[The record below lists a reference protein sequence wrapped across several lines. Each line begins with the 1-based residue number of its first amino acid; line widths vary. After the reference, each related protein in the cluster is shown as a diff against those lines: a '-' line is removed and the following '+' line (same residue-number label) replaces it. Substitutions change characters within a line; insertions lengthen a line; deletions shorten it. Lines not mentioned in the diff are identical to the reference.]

1 MRDSDAGRDPAFPR
15 QRNTH
20 SICRKVISIFCLFL
34 MLTIGPIGLSC
45 KEARALSSVTTEDST
60 SPVVVSTKGLEI
72 IILSSYKETLKIGQ
86 RYVLVAVST
95 GGIEVSFKSS
105 DSSIASVDMYGVIT
119 AKKAG
124 TCRIT
129 AKSKGAEAACT
140 IIVEKTRITLNT
152 KKLSIE
158 NGASFQMKA
167 TTSSGNPVTW
177 SSSKKS
183 VAIISE
189 GGLIEAIKPG
199 TSVISAT
206 ADGSKETCILTV
218 MKPSVKLSADTI
230 SLYRNQTSVI
240 KATVTSNKAVTWSS
254 SKPSVAIVDEY
265 GRITAIKHGEARISA
280 KVDGVCT
287 YCRVVVNPPV
297 IKLGKSSITLMR
309 GETYTLPVYVSS
321 GNTPTFT
328 TGSKRVATV
337 SAGGV
342 IRAKAEG
349 SCTIYVREDGATA
362 KCKVKV
368 KENKK

>member
-1 MRDSDAGRDPAFPR
+1 MRDSYAGRDPAFPR

-20 SICRKVISIFCLFL
+20 SICRKLIPGFCLFL
-34 MLTIGPIGLSC
+34 MLTIGSL
-45 KEARALSSVTTEDST
+45 ALSDETAIAVSLGASGSEA

-124 TCRIT
+124 VCRIT

-140 IIVEKTRITLNT
+140 IIVEKTKITLNT
-152 KKLSIE
+152 KKVSIE

-167 TTSSGNPVTW
+167 SVSSGNPVTW
-177 SSSKKS
+177 NSSKKS
-183 VAIISE
+183 VAIISDD
-189 GGLIEAIKPG
+189 GLIEAIKPG
-199 TSVISAT
+199 TSVITAT
-206 ADGSKETCILTV
+206 ADGSKATCILTV
-218 MKPSVKLSADTI
+218 MKPAVKLSADTI
-230 SLYRNQTSVI
+230 SLYRNQTRII

-265 GRITAIKHGEARISA
+265 GNITAIKHGEARISA
-280 KVDGVCT
+280 KVDGVCA

-297 IKLGKSSITLMR
+297 IKLGKTSITLTK
-309 GETYTLPVYVSS
+309 GETYKLSVYVSS
-321 GNTPTFT
+321 GNTPTYT

-337 SAGGV
+337 SARGV